1 MAAMQRACQY
11 RRAYDACN
19 RMCKARHLF
28 HKKAVL
34 RAGACLQV
42 KMQLFSTS
50 QLRLSSGSTPGSVDT
65 TSAEYQFLERSVLP
79 TMHFQKSLP
88 RLPIPK
94 LEKTCERYLHA
105 LEPLVTS
112 EELEKTQALVYA
124 FKNNEGAELDH
135 LLRKKD
141 KANKH
146 TSYIAG
152 PWFDMYLTSRK
163 PLPLNFNPF
172 LAWQDDMRPA
182 YMDQTVRACNLVIS
196 SLRFL
201 RSLQSNQLEP
211 MVYHLNAKKS
221 DTQTYRHTIKI
232 LPEAM
237 AWYASALLWKAY
249 PLDMSQ
255 FHNLF
260 ASTRIPLIGRDKIEA
275 FPDSKHILVI
285 RNGHFY
291 ALQVLD
297 DKGNLFGPEH
307 YQACLSRIMADN
319 RPAPTVPVSALTAE
333 PRDDWARARNDLLA
347 SQNESTLRQID
358 SALFVL
364 VLDSDAFQGTEQ
376 EKLAHHF
383 LHGPVHNR
391 WFDKSFSLLLTAD
404 GHAAINFEH
413 SWGDGV
419 AVLRYFN
426 DIYTDSI
433 EQPYVHPGQS
443 ANINPEPYIQRL
455 DFIVNDSVKA
465 AVQKAQQNY
474 EELTGNLQLAST
486 IHFGLSRDLIKQSK
500 LSPDSVM
507 QLSFQLAYFLAHG
520 GTATTYEACST
531 SAFKHG
537 RTETVRS
544 ATMATKR
551 CVKALSSGKELNLA
565 RPLLEECSRV
575 HIQLTKE
582 AAMGQ
587 GFDRHLFAL
596 RVLAEEKGQA
606 LPAIYTDTCFEKAN
620 HFVLSTSTLHGTAF
634 SGGGFAPVVPDGYGI
649 GYGMVNDKLGA
660 LVSAYSPHRDARQFS
675 ECLVEAL
682 DRICVAMKCS

>member
-1 MAAMQRACQY
+1 MPDDRG
-11 RRAYDACN
+11 
-19 RMCKARHLF
+19 
-28 HKKAVL
+28 VL
-34 RAGACLQV
+34 PGMMGSSPVV
-42 KMQLFSTS
+42 KQK
-50 QLRLSSGSTPGSVDT
+50 SVDT

-221 DTQTYRHTIKI
+221 DTKTYRHTIKI

-319 RPAPTVPVSALTAE
+319 RPAPAVPVSALTAE

-391 WFDKSFSLLLTAD
+391 WFDKSFHCFLQQTGTQLLTLSTH
-404 GHAAINFEH
+404 GVMEWLYCAILMTSTPTALSNLSFILA
-413 SWGDGV
+413 S
-419 AVLRYFN
+419 LQ
-426 DIYTDSI
+426 TSI
-433 EQPYVHPGQS
+433 LSPTFSGLV
-443 ANINPEPYIQRL
+443 N
-455 DFIVNDSVKA
+455 FIVNDSVKA

-582 AAMGQ
+582 AAMGNI
-587 GFDRHLFAL
+587 LL
-596 RVLAEEKGQA
+596 
-606 LPAIYTDTCFEKAN
+606 
-620 HFVLSTSTLHGTAF
+620 
-634 SGGGFAPVVPDGYGI
+634 
-649 GYGMVNDKLGA
+649 
-660 LVSAYSPHRDARQFS
+660 
-675 ECLVEAL
+675 
-682 DRICVAMKCS
+682 

>member
-1 MAAMQRACQY
+1 MPDDRG
-11 RRAYDACN
+11 
-19 RMCKARHLF
+19 
-28 HKKAVL
+28 VL
-34 RAGACLQV
+34 PGMMGSSPVV
-42 KMQLFSTS
+42 KQK
-50 QLRLSSGSTPGSVDT
+50 SVDT

-221 DTQTYRHTIKI
+221 DTKTYRHTIKI

-319 RPAPTVPVSALTAE
+319 RPAPAVPVSALTAE

-413 SWGDGV
+413 SWGPLNG
-419 AVLRYFN
+419 YFN
-426 DIYTDSI
+426 WATFQNIQAQYKCV
-433 EQPYVHPGQS
+433 QFYVLGNKHNKTNSRCVALQGTP
-443 ANINPEPYIQRL
+443 NN
-455 DFIVNDSVKA
+455 FIVNDSVKA